1 LGEQYSAYNPFDDC
15 TGTFEIEGRIVLSM
29 TSTYPLSQRAKAIK
43 SSDVRDLLRYAQAP
57 NMISLAGGLPAS
69 ELFDVAG
76 IRKATEHTLRDSPSA
91 ALQYGIT
98 EGQTRLRVALLQH
111 LKAKGIAANLEN
123 LIVTSGSQQALDLIA
138 RALIDAGDTVVVER
152 PTYLAALQAFG
163 LCAPNYKT
171 ISIDA
176 QGGCVEEL
184 SDLEKL
190 DAHLKPKLVY
200 VVTNFANP
208 SGASMSLERRTWL
221 AHWAMN
227 NKVMVLE
234 DDPYGDLHSGNCIP
248 PLMAVA
254 AGIPGASQW
263 CGYTSTLSK
272 CVAPGLRIGWLVLP
286 ASLAK
291 TITLIK
297 QAMDL
302 HTSSFTQEI
311 ASRYLES
318 GAMEVSLTT
327 IRKEYSMRSMSLQS
341 ALTRTFGSAMEFTPS
356 TGGMFLWARFT
367 DGSSSRDLLAH
378 AIKENVMFVP
388 GDAFYTDSPDQS
400 TLRLNFTG
408 ATPAQ
413 INEGVARLRR
423 AYEKTK
429 RLRVES

>member
-1 LGEQYSAYNPFDDC
+1 MKN
-15 TGTFEIEGRIVLSM
+15 
-29 TSTYPLSQRAKAIK
+29 TYPLSRRAQAIK
-43 SSDVRDLLRYAQAP
+43 SSDVRDLLQYAQEP
-57 NMISLAGGLPAS
+57 NMISLAGGLPAA
-69 ELFDVAG
+69 ELFDLEG
-76 IRKATEHTLRDSPSA
+76 IRKATEKTLKDSPNA

-98 EGQTRLRVALLQH
+98 EGQTRLRVALVKH
-111 LKAKGIAANLEN
+111 LKAKGISASLET

-138 RALIDAGDTVVVER
+138 RALINEGDTIVVER

-163 LCAPNYKT
+163 LCAPIYKT

-176 QGGCVEEL
+176 QGGCVQEL
-184 SDLEKL
+184 VALENL
-190 DAHLKPKLVY
+190 NANQKPKLVY

-221 AHWAMN
+221 ANWAMKN
-227 NKVMVLE
+227 QILVLE

-286 ASLAK
+286 LALAK
-291 TITLIK
+291 TVALIK

-311 ASRYLES
+311 AARYLES
-318 GAMEVSLTT
+318 GAMTSSLDV
-327 IRKEYSMRSMSLQS
+327 IRKEYAKRNLLLQT
-341 ALTRTFGSAMEFTPS
+341 ALTHTFGSTLEFTPA
-356 TGGMFLWARFT
+356 TGGMFLWARLT
-367 DGSSSRDLLAH
+367 DGTSSRDLLAH
-378 AIKENVMFVP
+378 ALEENVMFVP
-388 GDAFYTDSPDQS
+388 GDAFYTDSPDAG

-408 ATPAQ
+408 STPAQ
-413 INEGVARLRR
+413 INEGVARLWR
-423 AYEKTK
+423 AYKKTK